1 MSKQICYQLKWV
13 KKKKLNKSEMNQKKS
28 SSECLQYLS
37 EPH

>member
-13 KKKKLNKSEMNQKKS
+13 KKKLNKSEMNQKKS